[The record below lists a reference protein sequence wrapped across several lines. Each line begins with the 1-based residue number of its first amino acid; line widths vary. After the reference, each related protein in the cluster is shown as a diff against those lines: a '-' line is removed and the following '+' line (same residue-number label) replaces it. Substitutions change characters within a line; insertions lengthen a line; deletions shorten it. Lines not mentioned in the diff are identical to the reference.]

1 MTAPRIIDISP
12 HQQAPGQ
19 PDPDWRAIRE
29 SGVVGVYLRAFE
41 GKDLDPT
48 FETNRREALDAG
60 LLVGAYQYLRARHR
74 GAWQAEQL
82 LVALGDLGPGELPP
96 AVDCE
101 ELDGRTVVETQACLL
116 AWLERARWTM
126 GAMPVVYTY
135 PDFWQRRLG
144 GGVLSEL
151 ARYDLWI
158 AHYGVKNPTVPRPWG
173 AAVLWQFEG
182 DAGRCAGVQG
192 PCDRNVWTGAGDFE
206 AWAERR
212 C

>member
-1 MTAPRIIDISP
+1 MRVEGIDVSA
-12 HQQAPGQ
+12 HQGAI
-19 PDPDWRAIRE
+19 DWPAVAA
-29 SGVVGVYLRAFE
+29 SGVRFAYLRALE
-41 GKDLDPT
+41 GKDVDAR
-48 FETNRREALDAG
+48 FEENRRGALDAG
-60 LLVGAYQYLRARHR
+60 LWVGAYAYLRARHP
-74 GAWQAEQL
+74 GQWQADL
-82 LVALGDLGPGELPP
+82 LAELLGTTGERELPP
-96 AVDCE
+96 AVDIE
-101 ELDGRTVVETQACLL
+101 SLDGRSAIEAQACLL

-182 DAGRCAGVQG
+182 DAGRCAGVEG